1 MQQKGGGSRRFLKA
15 EEAEK
20 FKTFVLRDSAS
31 QSNENVFS
39 RGSRL
44 LRKSF
49 LSLYPGQKGGEETP
63 EQMESKRRREE
74 KKMRERETIVDKKQR
89 LKNLNLKRVV
99 GPIFVSGESK
109 KMEVAGDS
117 KTEEADL

>member
-1 MQQKGGGSRRFLKA
+1 MHKDGESRRFLKA

-20 FKTFVLRDSAS
+20 FKTFVLRDSTS

-49 LSLYPGQKGGEETP
+49 LSLYSGQKDEETP
-63 EQMESKRRREE
+63 EQIESKRRREE
-74 KKMRERETIVDKKQR
+74 KKMRERETIVDRKQR

-99 GPIFVSGESK
+99 GPIFVSGTSIFNP
-109 KMEVAGDS
+109 
-117 KTEEADL
+117 